1 MYTKIM
7 TLKAKIL
14 LPLLIASLVIW
25 ASYGVITYYE
35 RNEHLKADL
44 KYKVSSISLAYQAI
58 TDNQLHKQGVI
69 LKNIFNDPILLSA
82 MTSHNR
88 DLLLSR
94 SLTIFE
100 KLKTEHNITHFYLHD
115 PERVNILRAHEP
127 KRFGDTINRTSILIA
142 EKTGQP
148 SQGLELGP
156 LGTFTLRSVFP
167 IWSEHRLAG
176 YIEIGEDIDQ
186 ITQKLAHIFN
196 VDFITLLD
204 KQYLSAAAWEK
215 RRSNFDHDTNW
226 NLLSNNVISSKTIN
240 NLASKLNTFL
250 SQPMN
255 ELLQAKEIEFS
266 FQDRTYQGQLITMP
280 DIQGRSIGAVLVL
293 NDVTS
298 IFQVFYR
305 SLIITTGVI
314 VFFGLIIFLIFYII
328 LGRVEKQQRELFEEL
343 KKRELH
349 LVEAQKLTHFGSWEL
364 DIKSGQLFWS
374 EEVFNIFE
382 LPNHTSNISYD
393 KFLNL
398 VHPDDR
404 TDVDKAFLNAVENGL
419 PYDLI
424 HRILMTD
431 GRIKYVREVCKIK
444 YGGENE
450 SPIAIG
456 AIHDITGDK
465 KNEERL
471 RIAAVAFETRDSM
484 IITDSQGT
492 ILQVNH
498 AFTETTGYSYKE
510 AVGNKPNM
518 LQSNTHDKDFYR
530 RMWES
535 LNKTGQWQG
544 EIIDKRKNG
553 EEYPTWL
560 NISAVKNNKGDT
572 THYVSIHSDIT
583 SRKQAESKIR
593 MLAFYDQLTGLPN
606 RTLFLDRLNQ
616 AMAVSHRNGAYCA
629 LLLIDLDNFK
639 MLNDTLGHA
648 YGDKLLSF
656 LAQRL
661 KGLIRAGDT
670 ISRQGGDEFLIL
682 LTGLPNE
689 SHHAA
694 IIAEKISEKI
704 RTAIKECDSFSD
716 IYHSSTASIGLT
728 LFHGYQTTKEELIK
742 QADLAMY
749 RSKSTGRNAIHFFDP
764 SMETAILTRM
774 KLEADLH
781 LAIQEK
787 QLLVYYQ
794 AQVDKTGRY
803 TGAEALV
810 RWKHPERGMV
820 SPAEFIPVA
829 EETEQITLI
838 GQWVLEMTCEK
849 LAEWSS
855 RPEMAHLTISVNVST
870 KQFCQSNFIDQVL
883 SIIRNSGADPR
894 LLKLELTESLLA
906 ENVEDIIKTMLALKA
921 EGVQFS
927 LDDFGTGYSS
937 LSYLARLPLGQLK
950 IDLSFVRN
958 LLTDKNA
965 SAIAQA
971 IVMLAKS
978 LNMDV
983 IAEGVETELQLE
995 HLAHLGCN
1003 HYQGY
1008 LFSRPLPIEE
1018 FEEFV
1023 QRG

>member
-1 MYTKIM
+1 MYKKIIK
-7 TLKAKIL
+7 LKAQIL

-25 ASYGVITYYE
+25 ATYGAITYYE

-44 KYKVSSISLAYQAI
+44 KYRVSTVSSTYQSIINDQAR
-58 TDNQLHKQGVI
+58 KQEVI
-69 LKNIFNDPILLSA
+69 LKNISNDPILLSA
-82 MTSHNR
+82 MASHNR

-94 SLTIFE
+94 SLAIFE
-100 KLKTEHNITHFYLHD
+100 KLKLEHDITHFYLHD
-115 PERVNILRAHEP
+115 SRRVNILRAHKP

-142 EKTGQP
+142 EKTGHP
-148 SQGLELGP
+148 SHGMELGP

-167 IWSEHRLAG
+167 IWRERELVG
-176 YIEIGEDIDQ
+176 YIEVGEDIDQ
-186 ITQKLAHIFN
+186 ITKHIAHIFN
-196 VDFITLLD
+196 VDLISLVD
-204 KQYLSAAAWEK
+204 KQYLRQAAWEESQSIYG
-215 RRSNFDHDTNW
+215 RGADWDYLT
-226 NLLSNNVISSKTIN
+226 NNVIASKTIN
-240 NLASKLNTFL
+240 DLMNSLSSIL
-250 SQPMN
+250 SQPLN
-255 ELLQAKEIEFS
+255 ELLQAKEINFFME
-266 FQDRTYQGQLITMP
+266 DRTYQGQGIALQ
-280 DIQGRSIGAVLVL
+280 DIQGRSVGALIVL

-298 IFQVFYR
+298 ILQSSFH

-314 VFFGLIIFLIFYII
+314 LFLGLIIFFIFYVT
-328 LGRVEKQQRELFEEL
+328 LGKVETRQEELFEEI

-349 LVEAQKLTHFGSWEL
+349 LLEAQKLTHFGSWEL

-382 LPNHTSNISYD
+382 LPQQASYNTYD
-393 KFLNL
+393 NFLSL

-404 TDVDKAFLNAVENGL
+404 ADVDKAFLNAVENGQ
-419 PYDLI
+419 PYDI
-424 HRILMTD
+424 VHRILMTD

-444 YGGENE
+444 H
-450 SPIAIG
+450 SDADKSTIAIG
-456 AIHDITGDK
+456 AIHDITEYT
-465 KNEERL
+465 KNEEKL

-498 AFTETTGYSYKE
+498 AFTTTTGYSYEE
-510 AVGNKPNM
+510 AIGKKPNI
-518 LQSNTHDKDFYR
+518 LQSKIHDKAFYR
-530 RMWES
+530 GMWES
-535 LNKTGQWQG
+535 IIKTGQWQG

-560 NISAVKNNKGDT
+560 SISAVKNSKGDT
-572 THYVSIHSDIT
+572 THYVSVHSDIT
-583 SRKQAESKIR
+583 LRKQAESKIR
-593 MLAFYDQLTGLPN
+593 KLAYFDQLTGLPN
-606 RTLFLDRLNQ
+606 RALFQDRLNQ

-656 LAQRL
+656 VAQRL

-689 SHHAA
+689 NHHAA
-694 IIAEKISEKI
+694 LIAEKISEKI
-704 RTAIKECDSFSD
+704 RTAIKECGSFSD

-728 LFHGYQTTKEELIK
+728 LFQGYQITKEELIK

-749 RSKSTGRNAIHFFDP
+749 RSKSTGRNTIHFFDP
-764 SMETAILTRM
+764 SMETAILTRV
-774 KLEADLH
+774 KLETDLH

-787 QLLVYYQ
+787 QFLVYYQ
-794 AQVDKTGRY
+794 AQVDKTGRS

-820 SPAEFIPVA
+820 SPADFIPIA
-829 EETEQITLI
+829 EETGQITLI

-849 LAEWSS
+849 LAEWSA

-870 KQFCQSNFIDQVL
+870 KQFRQSNFTDKVL
-883 SIIRNSGADPR
+883 SIIRNSGANPR
-894 LLKLELTESLLA
+894 RLKLELTESLLA
-906 ENVEDIIKTMLALKA
+906 ENVEDIIKTMLVLKA
-921 EGVQFS
+921 VGVRFS

-937 LSYLARLPLGQLK
+937 LSYLARLPLEQLK

-958 LLTDKNA
+958 LLSDKNA
-965 SAIAQA
+965 SAIAQT
-971 IVMLAKS
+971 IVLLGKS
-978 LNMDV
+978 LNMEV
-983 IAEGVETELQLE
+983 IAEGVETDSQLE
-995 HLAHLGCN
+995 HLAHLGCH

-1008 LFSRPLPIEE
+1008 LFSRPLPVEE

-1023 QRG
+1023 LGG